1 MLFLLLS
8 PRMNQPLLKKIPGRN
23 SASKAVILLWLAFC
37 PLLAGAQFILSGD
50 FDGRLNY
57 LNLRR
62 TISDSLNS
70 KTLNFFGSGELD
82 LKYLHKKWNVYGSVF
97 VTYTVGTNVF
107 STQAQGGF
115 GYGFYEAWA
124 RYYFSRYFSLQAGR
138 IEIDYD
144 DQRFFEVRDWNGLV
158 TSHNAI
164 IAHYLKPDT
173 TAMVDLC
180 FAANKFDPGT
190 GVFSTN
196 RSVNNY
202 RYMSYLYA
210 NKRVFDK
217 QLSLTFM
224 NIFSLDDNGVD
235 KTVLYGRNTIGMT
248 GWLSLDDWDFDLCGY
263 YQFGHVN
270 DGRSLSAWYAAAY
283 ISYNPVEWLV
293 LMPAF
298 EHLSGDNFADSAE
311 WKKEVHG
318 FSLLYGNMTRSFGTS
333 GLLDETYRAN
343 LHPGLNNLYFTANF
357 GIARNFSI
365 EASYHW
371 FSLAQPYIRQFN
383 PDSGKFIFVKVPR
396 SFLHQ
401 VEVLFT
407 YTPTHS
413 LELSLDYQL
422 LFPGTAMMHYKG
434 WNFNPGSPVST
445 AYIEVDWYPDLYPR
459 KKKNKTLQPYTP
471 RS

>member
-1 MLFLLLS
+1 
-8 PRMNQPLLKKIPGRN
+8 
-23 SASKAVILLWLAFC
+23 
-37 PLLAGAQFILSGD
+37 
-50 FDGRLNY
+50 
-57 LNLRR
+57 
-62 TISDSLNS
+62 
-70 KTLNFFGSGELD
+70 
-82 LKYLHKKWNVYGSVF
+82 
-97 VTYTVGTNVF
+97 
-107 STQAQGGF
+107 
-115 GYGFYEAWA
+115 
-124 RYYFSRYFSLQAGR
+124 
-138 IEIDYD
+138 
-144 DQRFFEVRDWNGLV
+144 
-158 TSHNAI
+158 
-164 IAHYLKPDT
+164 
-173 TAMVDLC
+173 
-180 FAANKFDPGT
+180 
-190 GVFSTN
+190 
-196 RSVNNY
+196 
-202 RYMSYLYA
+202 
-210 NKRVFDK
+210 
-217 QLSLTFM
+217 
-224 NIFSLDDNGVD
+224 VD

-270 DGRSLSAWYAAAY
+270 DGRRLSAWYAAAY